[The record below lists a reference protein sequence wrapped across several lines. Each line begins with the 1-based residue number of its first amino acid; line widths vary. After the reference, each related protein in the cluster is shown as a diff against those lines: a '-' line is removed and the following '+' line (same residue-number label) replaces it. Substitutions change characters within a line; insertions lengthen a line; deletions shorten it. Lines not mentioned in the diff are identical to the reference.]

1 MGVTSGRLTCHN
13 AQDNRRAVS
22 PRLSIEFSNDPRPLT
37 PAAHVMNERERWIV
51 YPLLF
56 LALGAA
62 LRDKLSEQTKTK
74 RIECQELIVFGEEGA
89 NRQPVP
95 LVQIGAMQRSNSEAP
110 HIGQLLING
119 QLLVNGQMVA
129 QGLQADNIQAHNVNA
144 DNYYFRRVP
153 FVPALLRALASVSPA
168 DWLQALQQST
178 QSLGAG
184 NQSNATL
191 PLKQDKPAAPPTPPA
206 K

>member
-1 MGVTSGRLTCHN
+1 
-13 AQDNRRAVS
+13 
-22 PRLSIEFSNDPRPLT
+22 
-37 PAAHVMNERERWIV
+37 MNERERWIV

-89 NRQPVP
+89 GRQPVP
-95 LVQIGAMQRSNSEAP
+95 LVQIGAMQRSSGDAP

-119 QLLVNGQMVA
+119 QLVA
-129 QGLQADNIQAHNVNA
+129 DGVRTDTLWSKNVNA

-153 FVPALLRALASVSPA
+153 FAPALLRAMPGVSPT
-168 DWLQALQQST
+168 DWLRALQQSA
-178 QSLGAG
+178 QSLGSGTQPDITA
-184 NQSNATL
+184 
-191 PLKQDKPAAPPTPPA
+191 PAKGDEPAPPPSPPA